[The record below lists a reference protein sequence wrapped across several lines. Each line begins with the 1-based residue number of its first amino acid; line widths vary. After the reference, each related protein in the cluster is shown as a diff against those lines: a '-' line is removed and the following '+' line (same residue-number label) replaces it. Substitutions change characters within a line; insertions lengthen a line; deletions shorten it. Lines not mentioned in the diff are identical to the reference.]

1 MAQWFAIVVSRSG
14 ILRDPRTTVE
24 NVVVAFLQTDA
35 TAARREGEE
44 CVTAF
49 RTMCLSKFGAFLNN

>member
-24 NVVVAFLQTDA
+24 NVVVAFLR
-35 TAARREGEE
+35 TAAQRAKSVCD
-44 CVTAF
+44 CVPY
-49 RTMCLSKFGAFLNN
+49 SVSVKFQIFLRF

>member
-49 RTMCLSKFGAFLNN
+49 RTMCL